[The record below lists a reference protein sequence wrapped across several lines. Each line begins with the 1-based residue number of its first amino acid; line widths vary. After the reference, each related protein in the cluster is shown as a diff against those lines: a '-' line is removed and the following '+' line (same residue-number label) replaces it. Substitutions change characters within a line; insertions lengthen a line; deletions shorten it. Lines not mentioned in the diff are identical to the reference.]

1 MVLSL
6 PEWIAALLHA
16 EALIS
21 YWLVGAESN
30 HLRLMLFSY
39 HVKLGMTQ
47 FLLNEEKIRDGALQL
62 SQVTGILFPAV
73 SCALK
78 HWARMLQ
85 DREMCLALS
94 HTSEHAAGSAQEV
107 DFTHA
112 CSSSKQKAASEH
124 TCNRAGVCS
133 FTSSM
138 KVLWKAM
145 TFRSGPL
152 RFRIPVLSLQKAM
165 NVFWV
170 RSPLVLP
177 GPRLH
182 CVSEGPRTVLQHL
195 FVNEKCPAREN

>member
-47 FLLNEEKIRDGALQL
+47 FLLNEEKIRDAALQL

-73 SCALK
+73 SCALE

-112 CSSSKQKAASEH
+112 CSSSKQKATSEH

-133 FTSSM
+133 FTSRM

-145 TFRSGPL
+145 NFMIRTTEVQDSCVVVAEGNECF
-152 RFRIPVLSLQKAM
+152 LSQ
-165 NVFWV
+165 
-170 RSPLVLP
+170 
-177 GPRLH
+177 
-182 CVSEGPRTVLQHL
+182 VSFT
-195 FVNEKCPAREN
+195 PARTQTALCVRGTKNCLATFVCQWKMSC